1 VSRRRLLAALA
12 GAALAAVLPASAAA
26 ESPKW
31 GTFELRVANFRP
43 SIDSEFAAG
52 TAPYA
57 ETFGTKRGWFPKV
70 LVSYTLFDRFVQ
82 VDAGLGT
89 GWFRAKGKGLM
100 LEEQPVGS
108 GTFVYVPSGEN
119 TTFSIVP
126 ATLALT
132 VRVDGVAER
141 WPVPIDVYGRVALE
155 RYHWLVTDGSGG
167 VTEQGATNG
176 WSVAAGV
183 GFLLDFIDPV
193 LARELDA
200 DSGVNQTWLYF
211 EVEKS
216 RVDDFGAKDSWDLS
230 DEELTLAGGLRM
242 VF

>member
-1 VSRRRLLAALA
+1 VSRLRLLAALA
-12 GAALAAVLPASAAA
+12 GAALAAVLPARAEA

-43 SIDSEFAAG
+43 SIDSEFGGG

-57 ETFGTKRGWFPKV
+57 EIFGTKRGWFPKV

-89 GWFRAKGKGLM
+89 GWFRAKGKGRY
-100 LEEQPVGS
+100 EEPVGS
-108 GTFVYVPSGEN
+108 GIYVPSGEN

-176 WSVAAGV
+176 WSVAAGA

-193 LARELDA
+193 LAREMDSE
-200 DSGVNQTWLYF
+200 SGVNQTWLYF
-211 EVEKS
+211 EVEKN
-216 RVDDFGAKDSWDLS
+216 RVDDFGAADSWDLS
-230 DEELTLAGGLRM
+230 DGKLTLSGGLRM